1 MCRYDEGQL
10 WATAGCAGRI
20 DRRGRRRNR
29 ALVCS
34 NARLV
39 QRRRAIRTDRRA
51 AMTKETGLKLVLA
64 AQLEAS
70 SSAMGPG
77 RRECGRFV

>member
-1 MCRYDEGQL
+1 MTKVNSGPPQAAPAASTAVAAAGTARSFA
-10 WATAGCAGRI
+10 ATRDLCNDGG
-20 DRRGRRRNR
+20 
-29 ALVCS
+29 
-34 NARLV
+34 
-39 QRRRAIRTDRRA
+39 AIRTDRRA

-64 AQLEAS
+64 AQSEPS